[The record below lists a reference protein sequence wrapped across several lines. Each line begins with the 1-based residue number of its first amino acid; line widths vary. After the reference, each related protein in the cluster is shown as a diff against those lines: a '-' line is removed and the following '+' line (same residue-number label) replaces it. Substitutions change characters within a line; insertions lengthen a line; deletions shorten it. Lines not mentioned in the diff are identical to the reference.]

1 MRDDLVMVYSTNQ
14 VFHAEMLKQFLSD
27 NGIAAFS
34 INKQDS
40 NYLFGS
46 IEVYVNRDDV
56 IKAKILIK
64 KFES

>member
-1 MRDDLVMVYSTNQ
+1 MDDNLVMVYTTNQ
-14 VFHAEMLKQFLSD
+14 LYHAELLKQFLFDS
-27 NGIAAFS
+27 GIAAFS
-34 INKQDS
+34 IDKRDS
-40 NYLFGS
+40 NYHFGN